1 MSRRA
6 ARFAVSLVAVIL
18 AACSSFGEDGVGPN
32 APPPGPS
39 APPPGGD
46 AGLEEADA
54 AAPDASAA
62 YASAVLADGPVAYW
76 RLGEKAGTSVARDE
90 TGKHDAQYDGC
101 MLGAPGI
108 VAGDTAASFAADA
121 SSIVLP
127 IGLDFAGT
135 APFTIEA
142 WINPAASQQVFRHAF
157 TQIWFDT
164 KGRQGFLLLIDSGMY
179 AFERSV
185 DGSNESRVVAPVA
198 ARTGA
203 FSHVVATYDGATM
216 RLYVDGS
223 TMGTSPDRRALPA
236 TDAPMYISASGT
248 HQQVIKGV
256 MDEVAVYDKALPE
269 ARVKAHFAAA
279 PPR

>member
-6 ARFAVSLVAVIL
+6 ARLAVPLLAVTL
-18 AACSSFGEDGVGPN
+18 AACSSFGED
-32 APPPGPS
+32 S
-39 APPPGGD
+39 APPSTPPAGSD
-46 AGLEEADA
+46 AGLAEADA
-54 AAPDASAA
+54 AAPDASAT
-62 YASAVLADGPVAYW
+62 YASVVLADGPVAYW
-76 RLGEKAGTSVARDE
+76 RLGEKAGTFVARDE

-101 MLGAPGI
+101 TLGVPGAI
-108 VAGDTAASFAADA
+108 AGDTAASFAVDA

-157 TQIWFDT
+157 TQVWFDT
-164 KGRQGFLLLIDSGMY
+164 EGRQGFSLLIDYGKY
-179 AFERSV
+179 AFERFV
-185 DGSNESRVVAPVA
+185 DGSNQSKVVAPVA
-198 ARTGA
+198 VRTGA

-223 TMGTSPDRRALPA
+223 MMDTSPDTRALPSSSE
-236 TDAPMYISASGT
+236 PMYIGASGT
-248 HQQVIKGV
+248 HQQVIEGV